1 MTYYKTAMNSNNF
14 LPSALFIV
22 DDDNNIIK
30 GYMATLDLRTGAK
43 SYELKKAVAG
53 NPFSQYSAKCGVTTL
68 TEEEFFAE
76 ML

>member
-1 MTYYKTAMNSNNF
+1 
-14 LPSALFIV
+14 
-22 DDDNNIIK
+22 
-30 GYMATLDLRTGAK
+30 LDLRTGAK